1 MIAIKDLRSTLI
13 NKIDENGK
21 NLTKLT
27 LCLMNH
33 FSITLKN
40 KYAKILLKIMN
51 NPTSKKLFDM
61 YGIATNF
68 SALAPDSIRYPPS
81 ANVPI
86 GLVNAPKLKEKLSS
100 DNAALTP
107 TLENFAQMYQQMA
120 AGLLNMSLDRLIPPG
135 HPLYSK
141 ENSVRLLK
149 DEKEKILKENLELKK
164 KLENKK

>member
-1 MIAIKDLRSTLI
+1 
-13 NKIDENGK
+13 
-21 NLTKLT
+21 
-27 LCLMNH
+27 MNH
-33 FSITLKN
+33 FLVTLKN

-61 YGIATNF
+61 YGVTTNF

-86 GLVNAPKLKEKLSS
+86 GLVNTPKLNERLSS

-120 AGLLNMSLDRLIPPG
+120 AGLLNMSLDKLIPPG
-135 HPLYSK
+135 HPMYSK
-141 ENSVRLLK
+141 ENSITLLK
-149 DEKEKILKENLELKK
+149 EEKQKILKENLELKK
-164 KLENKK
+164 KLEDKK